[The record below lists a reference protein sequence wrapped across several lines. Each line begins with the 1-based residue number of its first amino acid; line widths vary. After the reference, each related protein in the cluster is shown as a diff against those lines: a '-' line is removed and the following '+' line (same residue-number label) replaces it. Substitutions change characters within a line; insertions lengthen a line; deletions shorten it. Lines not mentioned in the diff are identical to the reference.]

1 MKHAICLLLAAT
13 LPHLQANPLAPLTS
27 CPTDTATTIV
37 KQHLLLDNVSL
48 PQLTALGYKPL
59 IADSLNGWSIHN
71 DKPEVTFTL
80 KDGVIS
86 GKGEDLKGNSFLYT
100 TAEYDNYL
108 LYFEFRF
115 DHRKGNSGLMYHS
128 KYNAANK
135 FAGIQYEMDPGDKM
149 MGAINR
155 QWTGLL
161 YAENLGGWHYP
172 NRDGA
177 GGKEKATQETMLKLS
192 KEGTANCARTI
203 LGKAPIFRA
212 RDRLPCRSMA
222 VSPVPSP
229 GEIST
234 FFPLVLK
241 IIANRRIHPRD
252 TGRRPTGNPTSP
264 QKSQDQSLAP

>member
-192 KEGTANCARTI
+192 KEGTQSLNPTGWNAGFIRIRGNEIQTWLNGQLRTDYTWKGPDFP
-203 LGKAPIFRA
+203 GKGSIALQIHGGKS
-212 RDRLPCRSMA
+212 CA
-222 VSPVPSP
+222 VSWRNIYILPIGS
-229 GEIST
+229 E
-234 FFPLVLK
+234 
-241 IIANRRIHPRD
+241 N
-252 TGRRPTGNPTSP
+252 N
-264 QKSQDQSLAP
+264 QSK